1 MAVKIHRKIKELQLI
16 YERVIVRAI
25 PFVQRQFN
33 ISSLAAQ
40 LRCAQVT
47 EVLSGQVIDFSE
59 EERGLLRSFKGL
71 PKI

>member
-1 MAVKIHRKIKELQLI
+1 VQYPLSKGSSTK
-16 YERVIVRAI
+16 RAE
-25 PFVQRQFN
+25 
-33 ISSLAAQ
+33 AAQ